1 MQHIEPLESR
11 MFLSADTGTV
21 SVPLH
26 VSAGGNLP
34 GNIIVGHASELGRFT
49 ASFNAQGLLIL
60 TAANGDELWA
70 STAALVPTSDPTI
83 WHVDGNYVGGTG
95 RFEGATGAFSHD
107 IQFTDAQGDFVYS
120 IDTTITL
127 QRPWNPNA

>member
-1 MQHIEPLESR
+1 METHMQHIEQLESR
-11 MFLSADTGTV
+11 MFLSADPGTV

-26 VSAGGNLP
+26 GSAEGNLAA
-34 GNIIVGHASELGRFT
+34 NIIVGHAGELGRFS

-60 TAANGDELWA
+60 TAA
-70 STAALVPTSDPTI
+70 LVPTSDPAI

-95 RFEGATGAFSHD
+95 RFADASGAFSHD
-107 IQFTDAQGDFVYS
+107 IQFVDAQGDFVYS